1 MPHGNPVGR
10 VRGPAAAMRR
20 TAERWGR
27 QVLRAR
33 PFLVQTKSNR
43 KEFVQRNYGEDAGES
58 SVEEN
63 QERGDNP
70 RLKSV
75 PGIGPKTERLLITK
89 GLDTVDKLQ
98 ELFYEKHN
106 KDKEKMADYLH
117 QDIGIYFRKHA
128 LQIATY
134 LDGIA
139 ESQDGSLL
147 LPSKKLTFCIE
158 GNISVGKTTFLKRI
172 ASQSVELRDMVE
184 IVPEPVGKWQDVG
197 DNHFNILD
205 AFYENP
211 ERYAYT
217 FQNYVFVTRL
227 MQEKDS
233 RDTSRELRLLERSV
247 FSDRMVFVRAVH
259 EAHWMSEME
268 LSIYDSWFDPIVS
281 SLPGLVPD
289 AFIYLR
295 AEPEICFN
303 RLQSRARTEEN
314 AVTLEYLQ
322 GLHEKHEQWLI
333 NGSSFQQLKRAM
345 PLHGRPPVV
354 NVDSALK
361 NHPLAIPDIIKDEVC
376 LMNGNTVHSMIG
388 GVPALILDCNQN
400 IDLERDIDAKEEYAR
415 KVTAFYKYV
424 QDLHKV
430 TPQKPQLIVNSP
442 MGQVPR
448 LEDMKLDTTA
458 HMLEGLGRSPHLG
471 DLIRRQR

>member
-1 MPHGNPVGR
+1 MGCLNRAFGK
-10 VRGPAAAMRR
+10 GSEESD
-20 TAERWGR
+20 AEGIADKADC
-27 QVLRAR
+27 L
-33 PFLVQTKSNR
+33 
-43 KEFVQRNYGEDAGES
+43 
-58 SVEEN
+58 
-63 QERGDNP
+63 

-75 PGIGPKTERLLITK
+75 PGIGPKTEQLLITK

-117 QDIGIYFRKHA
+117 NDIGIYFRKHA

-134 LDGIA
+134 LDRIT
-139 ESQDGSLL
+139 ESDGGTLL
-147 LPSKKLTFCIE
+147 LPSNKLTFCIE

-197 DNHFNILD
+197 DSHFNILD

-217 FQNYVFVTRL
+217 FQNYVFVTRM

-233 RDTSRELRLLERSV
+233 RGTNRELRLLERSV

-295 AEPEICFN
+295 AEPEICYS
-303 RLQSRARTEEN
+303 RLLNRARAEEN
-314 AVTLEYLQ
+314 TVTLEYLQ
-322 GLHEKHEQWLI
+322 GLHDKHEQWLV
-333 NGSSFQQLKRAM
+333 NGSSNQHLKRVTPQARRQILSLE
-345 PLHGRPPVV
+345 P
-354 NVDSALK
+354 SARSEVLQ
-361 NHPLAIPDIIKDEVC
+361 IPDIIKDDVC
-376 LMNGNTVHSMIG
+376 LMNGNDVHAMIG

-400 IDLERDIDAKEEYAR
+400 IDLDRDVDAKEEYAR

-424 QDLHKV
+424 KDLHKIS
-430 TPQKPQLIVNSP
+430 PRKGQLIVNGP
-442 MGQVPR
+442 VTHLPHIK
-448 LEDMKLDTTA
+448 DVKLDTTA
-458 HMLEGLGRSPHLG
+458 HMLQELGRSSGLG
-471 DLIRRQR
+471 DLIRRKR